1 MTFVARGA
9 GIGSGSATRFAL
21 GGGMGFWT
29 GFGLGGGVAG
39 ALDGWDEGRGDADA
53 ADCSFARR
61 FRRIYTALS
70 EVSTSPNRRHTR
82 SASSSGVL
90 GLSDIARTMGAGRKD
105 GEEQRRST
113 RWGTRRTCRQPG
125 PAPAAFFSPT
135 ITMFFG
141 RLLATAQACAL
152 PSRSFSTTACLGK
165 MKTHQGAKKR
175 WTSLPS
181 GKFKRVRA
189 YTCGSF
195 AAN

>member
-1 MTFVARGA
+1 
-9 GIGSGSATRFAL
+9 
-21 GGGMGFWT
+21 MGFWT

-39 ALDGWDEGRGDADA
+39 ALDGWDEGPDDADA

-61 FRRIYTALS
+61 FRRICTALS
-70 EVSTSPNRRHTR
+70 DLSSTPIYVTYALSIVQRCTWIIGHRENNGCRKERRR
-82 SASSSGVL
+82 
-90 GLSDIARTMGAGRKD
+90 RTKTVDAMGG
-105 GEEQRRST
+105 
-113 RWGTRRTCRQPG
+113 WGTRITCRQPG

-152 PSRSFSTTACLGK
+152 PGRSFSTTACLGK

-189 YTCGSF
+189 YTCGGF